1 MAFVVGSMGS
11 TPLTLRTFRTD
22 SASDRLPGR
31 KDTIVA
37 ERAWSDALVTA
48 PCLKPAES
56 SLSATRLARP
66 ATGVPFRTATVVEP
80 LENAAPVRRGV
91 ALPLA
96 AAEDEVAPPE
106 VLGSSLLPLMS
117 WTTPKARRAI

>member
-11 TPLTLRTFRTD
+11 TALTLRTFRTD
-22 SASDRLPGR
+22 SASDRLPGK

-37 ERAWSDALVTA
+37 ERAWSDALVTV

-80 LENAAPVRRGV
+80 LENVAPVRRVV
-91 ALPLA
+91 ALPAPLL
-96 AAEDEVAPPE
+96 AAEDEVAPSE
-106 VLGSSLLPLMS
+106 VLESWPPLMS
-117 WTTPKARRAI
+117 W